1 MTSGRRL
8 RNCSE
13 VSAVPFQFF
22 KMGDLRVSVVN
33 NRSCIIKRC
42 GLRNR
47 TTESQSARRTNDGDD
62 YFERIRIHRIQ
73 EIQKICSRINL
84 RSPLSL
90 EMFIIR
96 PYRTAKL

>member
-22 KMGDLRVSVVN
+22 KMGDLRVSAVN
-33 NRSCIIKRC
+33 NSSRIIRPWW
-42 GLRNR
+42 LRNR

-62 YFERIRIHRIQ
+62 YLLEYRMLSFFKVLVIR
-73 EIQKICSRINL
+73 
-84 RSPLSL
+84 
-90 EMFIIR
+90 
-96 PYRTAKL
+96 